1 MVKHDNRE
9 TQTSF
14 IIVPLNRGHFE
25 KGDPVPLSP
34 LRSNEFVALCF
45 LKPDPRTP
53 CKPFT
58 YADEK
63 SIFASKCRILC
74 LVSMRRFV
82 ALCKTVLNKVK
93 MIGIEHP

>member
-25 KGDPVPLSP
+25 KGDP

-45 LKPDPRTP
+45 PKTDPRTP
-53 CKPFT
+53 RKPFS

-63 SIFASKCRILC
+63 SIFASKCRVLC
-74 LVSMRRFV
+74 I
-82 ALCKTVLNKVK
+82 VK
-93 MIGIEHP
+93 YANICCIM